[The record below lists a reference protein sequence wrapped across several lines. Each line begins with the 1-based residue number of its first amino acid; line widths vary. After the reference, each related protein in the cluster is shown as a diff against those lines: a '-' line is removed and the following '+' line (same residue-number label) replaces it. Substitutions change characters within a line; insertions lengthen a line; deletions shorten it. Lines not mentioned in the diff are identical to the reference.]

1 MILDY
6 FSQLINQQF
15 FNISVLQVLIVVSA
29 IFIGW
34 FIGKIIA
41 FIFAKYIGFIAQ
53 KTKTNIDDLIVFT
66 LKRPLIWIFPL
77 IAAFLALKF
86 ANITEPFLLQSI
98 QNILNVLVI
107 FWVSWVLIKFAD
119 GLILFYLK
127 PFAEKTES
135 TLDDQLIPVL
145 RTVTKIAI
153 LLFALVIILDSF
165 GYDVTALLAGIGIGG
180 IAIAFAAQETIADVF
195 GGISLFASRPFTIGD
210 YVQAASIEGTVKE
223 IGLRNTRILTPQN
236 MLVTI
241 PNAKIAKE
249 NIINFSKAIPRGID
263 LTLNLTYDT
272 KPEQLKKAIQIV
284 TNIIKEHPD
293 CEKEPI
299 VVFKNFGSSS
309 LDLFVRYFIIN
320 PRTPKGTK
328 MPKILQVTNEIN
340 FRILEE
346 FNKAGIEFAYPTQT
360 IYLKKS
366 D

>member
-1 MILDY
+1 
-6 FSQLINQQF
+6 
-15 FNISVLQVLIVVSA
+15 
-29 IFIGW
+29 
-34 FIGKIIA
+34 
-41 FIFAKYIGFIAQ
+41 
-53 KTKTNIDDLIVFT
+53 
-66 LKRPLIWIFPL
+66 
-77 IAAFLALKF
+77 
-86 ANITEPFLLQSI
+86 
-98 QNILNVLVI
+98 
-107 FWVSWVLIKFAD
+107 
-119 GLILFYLK
+119 
-127 PFAEKTES
+127 
-135 TLDDQLIPVL
+135 VL